1 MDSAPMPRMQNRW
14 IRLFLALIL
23 GATVL
28 LFAFSLAA
36 GHWQSG
42 ALFLPVLSL
51 LSFALLL
58 IERFRRLSTRLEIFE
73 TELAPARSR
82 APPA

>member
-1 MDSAPMPRMQNRW
+1 MPRMQNRW
-14 IRLFLALIL
+14 ARLFLALIL
-23 GATVL
+23 GATVP

-42 ALFLPVLSL
+42 ALFLPVLPI

-58 IERFRRLSTRLEIFE
+58 IERSWRLSKRLAIFE

>member
-1 MDSAPMPRMQNRW
+1 MDPADMPRMQNRW

-36 GHWQSG
+36 GQSG
-42 ALFLPVLSL
+42 ALFLPVLPI
-51 LSFALLL
+51 LSFTILL
-58 IERFRRLSTRLEIFE
+58 IERSRRLSERLEIFE